1 MKFLSFFALNIFKF
15 IKFQKSLTKNI
26 PINELSLSQTKSQNR
41 CKTPLFIFANT
52 RNLTA
57 LLILTYL
64 KNVN

>member
-1 MKFLSFFALNIFKF
+1 MKFLSFFCVKYIQIYK
-15 IKFQKSLTKNI
+15 ISEKSDKKHTNY
-26 PINELSLSQTKSQNR
+26 ELSLSQTKSQNR